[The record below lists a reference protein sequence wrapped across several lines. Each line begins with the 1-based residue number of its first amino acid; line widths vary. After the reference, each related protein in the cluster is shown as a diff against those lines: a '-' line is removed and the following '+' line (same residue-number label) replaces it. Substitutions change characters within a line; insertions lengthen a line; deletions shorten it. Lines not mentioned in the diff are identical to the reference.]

1 MTPSRLVTA
10 PGFIDLQING
20 FAGVDFNHPSTRLSN
35 LADAID
41 AILATGVTRCLPT
54 VITGPAETMLDALRN
69 LRRAQTELPR
79 GRVFAGFHVEGPH
92 IGAEDGPR
100 GAHPARW
107 VRPPDLD
114 EFQRWQEATEG
125 NVRLVTLSPHWE
137 HAPGYIAAVANSG
150 VAVSIGHTGATADQ
164 IAAAVDAG
172 ASLSTHIGNAAHA
185 TLRRHPN
192 YLWDQLAE
200 DRLSA
205 SFILDGIHLG
215 EAFTRVALRAKGV
228 ERTILVTDAAAPA
241 GAAPGPYRLGELDV
255 DLTSDDRVVLKGTN
269 KLAGSALKMNQALAN
284 LIRIGGFTLLDALET
299 VTTNPARLIRLA
311 ENSDRVVFREGDP
324 FEIEEVW
331 LDSEKVV

>member
-1 MTPSRLVTA
+1 MTTSRLVTG

-20 FAGVDFNHPSTRLSN
+20 FAGADFNNPSTHLDDI
-35 LADAID
+35 AGAID

-54 VITGPAETMLDALRN
+54 VITGPPESMVAALGN
-69 LRRAQTELPR
+69 LRRAQSELPR
-79 GRVFAGFHVEGPH
+79 GCVFAGFHVEGPH

-107 VRPPDLD
+107 VRPPNFD
-114 EFQRWQEATEG
+114 EFQRWQEAAEG

-137 HAPGYIAAVANSG
+137 HAPAYIEEVVKSG

-172 ASLSTHIGNAAHA
+172 ASLSTHLGNAAHA
-185 TLRRHPN
+185 VLRRHPN

-205 SFILDGIHLG
+205 SLILDEIHLG

-228 ERTILVTDAAAPA
+228 ERIILVTDAAAPA
-241 GAAPGPYRLGELDV
+241 SAAPGAYRLGELDV
-255 DLTSDDRVVLKGTN
+255 DLTSDDRVVLRGTN

-284 LIRIGGFTLLDALET
+284 LVRIGGFTLLDALAT
-299 VTTNPARLIRLA
+299 VTANPARLIRLP

-331 LDSEKVV
+331 LDGEKMV